1 MGRILSID
9 LGHIRTGLALSDPLR
24 IISSPYETKQVKGLN
39 NKQIIAII
47 IEEIKK
53 NEVDLI
59 VLGYPLGL
67 SGQKTQKTLEVE
79 KFKKEL
85 EISVNIKVD
94 LYDESFSSSRAHK
107 IMHSMGKKTGQNKA
121 MVDSIAASII
131 LDDYMKANL

>member
-1 MGRILSID
+1 M
-9 LGHIRTGLALSDPLR
+9 GLALSDPMR
-24 IISSPYETKQVKGLN
+24 IISSPYETKQVKGLS
-39 NKQIIAII
+39 NKEVIAIVL
-47 IEEIKK
+47 EEVKK

-67 SGQKTQKTLEVE
+67 DGQKTEKTKEVE
-79 KFKKEL
+79 KFCKEL
-85 EISVNIKVD
+85 SAATDIKVEF
-94 LYDESFSSSRAHK
+94 YDESFTSSRAHK